1 MELGAEGALRRR
13 LHDVEQE
20 IDDLRSLLTILRHIE
35 RDERL
40 RERLRSAQLD
50 FRLQD
55 VWAGR
60 LQGDAL
66 RRALSTVEALAAA

>member
-1 MELGAEGALRRR
+1 MDDHARGVLKRR
-13 LHDVEQE
+13 LDDVEQE
-20 IDDLRSLLTILRHIE
+20 IADLGSLLTIMRHIE

-40 RERLRSAQLD
+40 RERLRTAQLD

-60 LQGDAL
+60 LRGDAL
-66 RRALSTVEALAAA
+66 RGALTQLERLATA

>member
-1 MELGAEGALRRR
+1 MNGAQNALRRR
-13 LHDVEQE
+13 LLDVEQE
-20 IDDLRSLLTILRHIE
+20 MDDLRSLLTIMRHIE

-66 RRALSTVEALAAA
+66 RRALRSVEALAA